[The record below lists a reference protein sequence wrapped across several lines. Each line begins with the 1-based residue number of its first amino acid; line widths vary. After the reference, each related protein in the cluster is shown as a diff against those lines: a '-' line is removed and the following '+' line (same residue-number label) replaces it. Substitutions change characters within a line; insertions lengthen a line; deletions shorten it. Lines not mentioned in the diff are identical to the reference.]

1 MRRDSHETTAAA
13 SEDRPRLVHITTVPV
28 SLWAFLRGQIPF
40 MREQGF
46 DVHAISS
53 PGKYLDMFAQR
64 ESVPVHAVEMPR
76 RITPHRDIIT
86 VLRIWTT
93 LRRIKPQIVHA
104 HTPKGGLL
112 GMIAAFLARVPVR
125 VYHIHGLPFMT
136 AVGTRRRI
144 LVASE
149 RVSCLLAHRVLCVSP
164 SIRDVAITE
173 HLCNAGKFAVL
184 LGGSINGVDA
194 NGLYDPDRP
203 GPSGLEVRAGA
214 SIPADAL
221 VVGFVGRVVRD
232 KGIVELTE
240 AWTTLR
246 DRFPTLH
253 LLIVGPFEPQDP
265 VPEHVT
271 QVLHNDPRVH
281 LVGEVGNASRYY
293 RAMDVVALPTY
304 REGFPLVP
312 LEAAS
317 MRLPVV
323 ATRVPGCVDAVID
336 GVTGTLVP
344 PYNSGALADAIAVY
358 LLNPALRQRHGEAGR
373 NRVLSEFRQED
384 IWAATYQEYARLL
397 RERGLPVPTPDG
409 IAEATIH
416 TGGR

>member
-1 MRRDSHETTAAA
+1 MDQRQK
-13 SEDRPRLVHITTVPV
+13 PLRLVHITTVPV
-28 SLWAFLRGQIPF
+28 SLWAFLRGQVKF
-40 MREQGF
+40 MRARGL
-46 DVHAISS
+46 DVQAISS

-64 ESVPVHAVEMPR
+64 ESVSVYAVEMPR
-76 RITPHRDIIT
+76 RITPHRDIVT
-86 VLRIWTT
+86 VLRIWAT

-112 GMIAAFLARVPVR
+112 GMIAAYLARAPIR
-125 VYHIHGLPFMT
+125 VYHMRGLPFMT
-136 AVGTRRRI
+136 ATGTRRRI
-144 LVASE
+144 LIGSE
-149 RVSCLLAHRVLCVSP
+149 RVSCMLAHRVLCVS
-164 SIRDVAITE
+164 SAIRDVAIAE
-173 HLCNAGKFAVL
+173 RVCNPAKITVL
-184 LGGSINGVDA
+184 LGGSGNGVDA
-194 NGLYDPDRP
+194 NGLYDPDQP
-203 GPSGLEVRAGA
+203 GPSGLEVRAEA
-214 SIPADAL
+214 SIPAGAF

-265 VPEHVT
+265 VPGHVT

-293 RAMDVVALPTY
+293 RAMDLVALPTY
-304 REGFPLVP
+304 REGFPNVP

-323 ATRVPGCVDAVID
+323 ATRVPGCIDAVVD

-344 PYNSGALADAIAVY
+344 PYNAGALADAIAAY
-358 LLNPALRQRHGEAGR
+358 LLDPTLRQRHGQAGR
-373 NRVLSEFRQED
+373 ERVLREFRQED
-384 IWAATYQEYARLL
+384 IWAAIYEEYAHLL
-397 RERGLPVPTPDG
+397 RERGIPLPTPDHVTETTVDT
-409 IAEATIH
+409 AE
-416 TGGR
+416 RVNL